1 MVLRKLLTITMLA
14 AMLVWVVGCSESPTN
29 TNNLTE
35 NLNLN
40 DATGGY
46 RATDE
51 ARGFG
56 DSDLLDGTDGGEA
69 YDDPILLSG
78 ALDSIINDA
87 ASGYYHLRML
97 WGQME
102 LDTSV
107 TELTDWTGSLTVSR
121 GGIAIKRVILFER
134 GQDAILERTE
144 RNLVEWESFTNV
156 HHDGLAVDIFV
167 PPAVTDSTDS
177 VVVDEAVTVTF
188 ETGPYSRTF
197 DLAELVAL
205 DTVIYLD
212 DADSNAVAF
221 QAFRLDRVPCARGF
235 LAGHWGYNDEGEG
248 VFRGFWISK
257 NGRISGYFRGHFG
270 VNDEGRNVFFGKWIG
285 EGGRFNGFIRG
296 LWEQHPNSHANPN
309 AVRHAGGRFE
319 GEIIDANRQVIGSLK
334 GKYKSHPEFKRGF
347 LQGRWEL
354 DCDEDGDDDRSNHD
368 DDDCDNEHEHD
379 HHGDDDDDDHD
390 HHDDDDDDD
399 CEGDHDGDGRG

>member
-1 MVLRKLLTITMLA
+1 MVLKKVLTITMLA
-14 AMLVWVVGCSESPTN
+14 ALLVWAVGCSESPTQ
-29 TNNLTE
+29 TGDQTE
-35 NLNLN
+35 DLNLN

-46 RATDE
+46 RATNE
-51 ARGFG
+51 LPGFG
-56 DSDLLDGTDGGEA
+56 DSDLLAETDDSEA

-78 ALDSIINDA
+78 ALDSIIEDP
-87 ASGYYHLRML
+87 ASGYYHLRVI

-107 TELTDWTGSLTVSR
+107 TELTDWTGSLTVTR
-121 GGIAIKRVILFER
+121 GGLAVRRVIRFER
-134 GQDAILERTE
+134 GQDAVLERTE
-144 RNLVEWESFTNV
+144 RGLIEWESFTNV
-156 HHDGLAVDIFV
+156 HNDGLAIDIFV
-167 PPAVTDSTDS
+167 PPAATDSTDS
-177 VVVDEAVTVTF
+177 VVVDELVTVTF

-205 DTVIYLD
+205 DTIVYLD

-235 LAGHWGYNDEGEG
+235 LGGHWGYNDEGEG

-257 NGRISGYFRGHFG
+257 QGRISGYLRGHFG
-270 VNDEGRNVFFGKWIG
+270 VNDEGDNVFFGKWIG

-296 LWEQHPNSHANPN
+296 RWEQHPNQHANPN

-319 GEIIDANRQVIGSLK
+319 GVILDANRQEIGSLK

-354 DCDEDGDDDRSNHD
+354 DCDEERENDGVD
-368 DDDCDNEHEHD
+368 DDDDGDGEHGYDHD
-379 HHGDDDDDDHD
+379 HDHDNDCEDDDDDDG
-390 HHDDDDDDD
+390 DD
-399 CEGDHDGDGRG
+399 GL